1 MGDRI
6 TERVEALALP
16 WFSRAMR
23 LTTVVVAAALFV
35 PLVRTAVSA
44 DPVTALV
51 TLTLA
56 LGAVVALAGAAVITT
71 GLKLASLLVRVPLSL
86 YLYPD

>member
-35 PLVRTAVSA
+35 PLLRTAASA

-51 TLTLA
+51 TLA
-56 LGAVVALAGAAVITT
+56 LGAVVALAGATVITT
-71 GLKLASLLVRVPLSL
+71 GLKLVSLLVRVPLSL